1 MMNRLMNRKTTKKKI
16 DFLNIKIWELSSLLE
31 PWELG
36 AILTHESNSADT
48 DIMLDN
54 MLEYFLK
61 EEMYEYACV
70 IRDEVN
76 RRK

>member
-1 MMNRLMNRKTTKKKI
+1 MKMKRLKVNKL
-16 DFLNIKIWELSSLLE
+16 DFLNIKIWELTDMLD

-36 AILTHESNSADT
+36 AILSLESNSTDT
-48 DIMLDN
+48 DLMLENMLD
-54 MLEYFLK
+54 YFLE
-61 EEMYEYACV
+61 EEMYDYACV